1 MSEQTLIKGKD
12 ASLEASLYKM
22 QRIFDD
28 LSIELDKQQW
38 LNPAENIYSLHIFD
52 KACPALFTNGKGASR
67 KATQASAMGE
77 YLERLSTNY
86 FFSDYYLTLR
96 EDVKN
101 ASVDDWLYYPHD
113 RHFAMNDY
121 RQTLTPELWTR
132 YDPHQELTGQH
143 LLSLNDTN
151 AMIRAIALIDEHNG
165 EPVYFPV
172 NILSNLY
179 ASNGLSAGNTP
190 LESAVQGLSEIFER
204 WVKNKILTENICL
217 PEVPSDVIAQYPS
230 IAQAID
236 DLKAQGLAVSVRDA
250 SLGGQYPVMNVT
262 LFNPKSGQCF
272 ASFGAHPLFEV
283 ALERTLT
290 ESLQGRHLQNL
301 DGFQTPTLDQFS
313 VAEAENLENHFIDS
327 SGLINLHMLA
337 ATPDYEFCAWEG
349 TQTTDEQWSQL
360 VNKVTSLGFRVYRA
374 DYQHHQFCATRLI
387 VPGMSEVYPMDELL
401 LKNQNDG
408 RLLRDALFK
417 AEQGDYAAVL
427 EQLDRIGFSDHQGVA
442 SLIGLMPDPNQAWST
457 IKIADL
463 RFWTELALQDFAAA
477 ADSLY
482 TAKAYA
488 TGSATSWQV
497 IYELM
502 DLCLALKLQG
512 KDKVAYEDTLI
523 NLFGEKDVANA
534 QAHLEGKAVFWGLSL
549 GRATFFES
557 QRHLNM
563 LSVLDKA
570 RSAKETFDY
579 KACG

>member
-12 ASLEASLYKM
+12 ASLEASLLKM
-22 QRIFDD
+22 QAIFDD
-28 LSIELDKQQW
+28 LAIDLDKQQW

-96 EDVKN
+96 EERDGQQFN
-101 ASVDDWLYYPHD
+101 DWLYYPHD
-113 RHFAMNDY
+113 RHFAPEDY
-121 RQTLTPELWTR
+121 RQALTPELWQI
-132 YDPHQELTGQH
+132 YDPHQELTTHH
-143 LLSLNDTN
+143 LLSFNDTSP
-151 AMIRAIALIDEHNG
+151 MIRAIAMTEQTTN
-165 EPVYFPV
+165 ERVYFPV

-190 LESAVQGLSEIFER
+190 LESAVQGLSEVFER

-217 PEVPSDVIAQYPS
+217 PEVPDEVIAGFPA
-230 IAQAID
+230 IAQAIA

-250 SLGGQYPVMNVT
+250 SLGGQFPVMNVT
-262 LFNPKSGQCF
+262 LFNPKTGQCF

-301 DGFQTPTLDQFS
+301 DGFQTPTLDQFA

-337 ATPDYEFCAWEG
+337 STPDYAFCAWEG
-349 TQTTDEQWSQL
+349 AQTTAGQWSEL
-360 VNKVTSLGFRVYRA
+360 LAKVTGLGFRVYRA
-374 DYQHHQFCATRLI
+374 DYQHHDFCATRLI
-387 VPGMSEVYPMDELL
+387 VPGMSEVYPMDELV

-408 RLLRDALFK
+408 RLLREALFS

-427 EQLDRIGFSDHQGVA
+427 NVLDHVGFSDHQGVA
-442 SLIGLMPDPNQAWST
+442 SLIGLMPDPNQAWSAL
-457 IKIADL
+457 KIADL
-463 RFWTELALQDFAAA
+463 RFWTELALQDYEAA

-482 TAKAYA
+482 IAKAYA
-488 TGSATSWQV
+488 TAGAASWQP

-502 DLCLALKLQG
+502 DLCLALKLQ
-512 KDKVAYEDTLI
+512 DKQFVHYEATLTH
-523 NLFGEKDVANA
+523 LFGQDVVA
-534 QAHLEGKAVFWGLSL
+534 KAVQHLNGEARFWGLSL
-549 GRATFFES
+549 GRAMFFES
-557 QRHLNM
+557 QRHLSM
-563 LSVLDKA
+563 LAVLDKA
-570 RSAKETFDY
+570 RSAKQAFGYAD
-579 KACG
+579 